1 MKKFLSTLAVL
12 AACLFSANAQFD
24 NYTVTVNRDADN
36 NISSVDV
43 EFTDCSRVTIISEE
57 DIDCYDANTYVPAQ
71 GAFTTNANKL
81 VFTPS
86 STMAESEYF
95 ITIYASA
102 MQFTSGWVTKQN
114 TDQIDIHLH
123 RRWQWWWWDIV

>member
-1 MKKFLSTLAVL
+1 MKKFLSTLAVIV
-12 AACLFSANAQFD
+12 ACLFSANAQFD

-57 DIDCYDANTYVPAQ
+57 NIDCYDANTYVPAQ

-95 ITIYASA
+95 ITI
-102 MQFTSGWVTKQN
+102 F
-114 TDQIDIHLH
+114 
-123 RRWQWWWWDIV
+123 

>member
-1 MKKFLSTLAVL
+1 MKKFLSTLAVIV
-12 AACLFSANAQFD
+12 ACLFSANAPFD

-43 EFTDCSRVTIISEE
+43 EFTDYSRVTIISEE
-57 DIDCYDANTYVPAQ
+57 GIACYDANTYAPAQ

-86 STMAESEYF
+86 PSKTLNKSTYSSTPPVAVVVVVGYRL
-95 ITIYASA
+95 IT
-102 MQFTSGWVTKQN
+102 MV
-114 TDQIDIHLH
+114 
-123 RRWQWWWWDIV
+123 